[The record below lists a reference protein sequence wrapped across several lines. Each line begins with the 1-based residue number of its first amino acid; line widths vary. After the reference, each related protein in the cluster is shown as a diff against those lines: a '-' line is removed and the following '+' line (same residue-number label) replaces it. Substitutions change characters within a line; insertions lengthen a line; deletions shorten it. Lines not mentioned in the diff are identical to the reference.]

1 MKKVL
6 VNKIESSFLS
16 CEKDLKEIIEL
27 LFVKNRPHSDM
38 LKRLLVITNKDCLT
52 NCSKTEYISALNDYS
67 ISRLIQEGFIR
78 NKPKITVEPDRKT
91 YIIITFTNFLP
102 NGENPAFRDCSINF
116 DIICNQA
123 NWELDNFSNRPVA
136 IMGYIDGILN
146 GARLSGIGTLQF
158 SGADLL
164 VLNED
169 LMGYSLTYNAVH
181 NNLLSRGDD
190 RYVEISPKVVELD
203 C

>member
-16 CEKDLKEIIEL
+16 CEKDLQSIIEL
-27 LFVKNRPHSDM
+27 LFLKSRPHSDI
-38 LKRLLVITNKDCLT
+38 LKKLLIITNKDCLT
-52 NCSKTEYISALNDYS
+52 NNCPEYISTINSYT
-67 ISRLIQEGFIR
+67 IPRLVQEGFIR
-78 NKPKITVEPDRKT
+78 NKPKLTIDEDRKS

-102 NGENPAFRDCSINF
+102 NGQNPVFRDCMINF
-116 DIICNQA
+116 DIICNQT
-123 NWELDNFSNRPVA
+123 NWELDGFSNRPVA
-136 IMGYIDGILN
+136 MMGYIDGILN
-146 GARLSGIGTLQF
+146 GQKLSGIGTLQF
-158 SGADLL
+158 AGADIL

-190 RYVEISPKVVELD
+190 RNVEISPKVVDLS
-203 C
+203 

>member
-16 CEKDLKEIIEL
+16 CEKDLKKIIEL
-27 LFVKNRPHSDM
+27 LFVENRPHSDM
-38 LKRLLVITNKDCLT
+38 LKRLLIITNKDCLT
-52 NCSKTEYISALNDYS
+52 SSKPEYIEAINSYS

-102 NGENPAFRDCSINF
+102 NGQNPAFRDCMINF

-123 NWELDNFSNRPVA
+123 NWELDNFQTRPIA

-158 SGADLL
+158 SGSDIL

-169 LMGYSLTYNAVH
+169 LMGYSLTFSAVH

-190 RYVEISPKVVELD
+190 RYVEISPKAVDLD

>member
-16 CEKDLKEIIEL
+16 CEKDLQSIIEL
-27 LFVKNRPHSDM
+27 LFLKSRPHSDI
-38 LKRLLVITNKDCLT
+38 LKKLLIITNKDCLT
-52 NCSKTEYISALNDYS
+52 NNCPEYISAINSYT
-67 ISRLIQEGFIR
+67 ISRLVQEGFIR
-78 NKPKITVEPDRKT
+78 NKPKLTVDEDRKS

-102 NGENPAFRDCSINF
+102 NGQNPAFRDCMINF

-123 NWELDNFSNRPVA
+123 NWELDGFSNRPVA
-136 IMGYIDGILN
+136 MMGYIDGILN
-146 GARLSGIGTLQF
+146 GQKLSGIGTLQF
-158 SGADLL
+158 AGADIL

-190 RYVEISPKVVELD
+190 RNVEISPKVVDLS
-203 C
+203 